1 MGHGEVVGLKLP
13 EESIVEFAKVY
24 FSLFD
29 PRTKDRVDPQDRGGE
44 YRSLLGE

>member
-13 EESIVEFAKVY
+13 EKSIVEFAKVY

-29 PRTKDRVDPQDRGGE
+29 PGTKDRVDPQDRGGE

>member
-29 PRTKDRVDPQDRGGE
+29 QRTKDRVDPQDRGGE